1 MRAYP
6 FAIIYL
12 VPFSVILGYLLGE
25 FFGGH
30 FGGFLTFLTPFFVF
44 IVIPLL
50 DEVLGYTYKNP
61 DPQKEKELGK
71 KKSFRVITWFAMP
84 ITIGLVI
91 WGAYIVSLENLSIV
105 EFIGLTI
112 SIGISSGVLGINTA
126 HEMQHR
132 VNNKLEPFL
141 ARLTLLPSLYVHW
154 GLEHV
159 TGHHRWVATPED
171 PATARLNQSYYS
183 FWPQTVFGSF
193 KSAWKFEKSKLTRQK
208 KRLIFFR
215 NRVLHYVFYEIAFI
229 LFIAYFFGFFAL
241 LFFILQSLIA
251 ISLLEIINYIEH
263 YGLLRK
269 KDSEGNYERVKPHHS
284 WNSSKRLTNWFLF
297 NLQRHSDHHY
307 KPGRRYQLLRHFD
320 EAPQLPTGYAGMVLI
335 ALIPPL
341 FKRIINPR
349 IPTKR

>member
-1 MRAYP
+1 MRAIP
-6 FAIIYL
+6 FSLIYL
-12 VPFSVILGYLLGE
+12 VPFSVIIGYWLGGI
-25 FFGGH
+25 F
-30 FGGFLTFLTPFFVF
+30 TFLTPLFVF
-44 IVIPLL
+44 IVVPLL
-50 DEVLGYTYKNP
+50 DLVLGYNYRNP
-61 DPQKEKELGK
+61 TEKQEKILEQ
-71 KKSFRVITWFAMP
+71 KKSFRILTWLTMP
-84 ITIGLVI
+84 ITLSLVI
-91 WGAYIVSLENLSIV
+91 WGSYIISVGRLSII
-105 EFIGLTI
+105 EFIGFTV
-112 SIGISSGVLGINTA
+112 SVGISSGVGINTA

-141 ARLTLLPSLYVHW
+141 ARLTLLPSLYIHW

-171 PATARLNQSYYS
+171 PATARLNQSFYS

-193 KSAWKFEKSKLTRQK
+193 KSAWKFEMNRLQNQNK
-208 KRLIFFR
+208 KFILLR
-215 NRVLHYVFYEIAFI
+215 NRVFHYVIYEIMI
-229 LFIAYFFGFFAL
+229 LVIITFLFGFFAL
-241 LFFILQSLIA
+241 LFFTLQSLIA

-269 KDSEGNYERVKPHHS
+269 KESNGRYERVKPHHS

-307 KPGRRYQLLRHFD
+307 KTGRRYQNLRHFD

-349 IPTKR
+349 IPNHT